1 MTYIINMNRES
12 GERMQIVNFT
22 LLVVVIVLLLR
33 INAKLPGRD
42 LVQEAVERYEAARKK
57 DAN

>member
-1 MTYIINMNRES
+1 MD
-12 GERMQIVNFT
+12 IVIVL
-22 LLVVVIVLLLR
+22 LLVVVIALLLR

-57 DAN
+57 VD